1 LSKSSSADCQKASLP
16 DDSLWFT
23 EVIPNAQSGKIVGKI
38 GRITPDGQIS
48 EFLLPS
54 NSFAASIT
62 TGRDGNLWFIEPG
75 KIGRITPSGTISE
88 FPLSSNNQPGDI
100 TVGPDDNL
108 WFTGSQIG
116 RITPSGR
123 VSEFPMPTPSSNP
136 GGITTGPDDALW
148 FTEYQSNKIGRLT

>member
-1 LSKSSSADCQKASLP
+1 MLVLLLTLVGLLGGCGASTTTGSSHS
-16 DDSLWFT
+16 
-23 EVIPNAQSGKIVGKI
+23 SGP
-38 GRITPDGQIS
+38 TPTTTRGLKGMIS

-75 KIGRITPSGTISE
+75 KIGRITSAG
-88 FPLSSNNQPGDI
+88 
-100 TVGPDDNL
+100 
-108 WFTGSQIG
+108 QI
-116 RITPSGR
+116 
-123 VSEFPMPTPSSNP
+123 SEFPMPTPSSNP